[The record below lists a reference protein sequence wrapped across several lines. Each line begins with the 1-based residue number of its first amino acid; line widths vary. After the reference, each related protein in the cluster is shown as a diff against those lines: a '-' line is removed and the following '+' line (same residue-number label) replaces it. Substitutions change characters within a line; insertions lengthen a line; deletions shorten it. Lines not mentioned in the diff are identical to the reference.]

1 MKYESDTQDPRKYTM
16 WRVCDLVLVTS
27 SHADETHKRLVGV
40 VVDVTLEKTSYW
52 GESYIYH
59 TLVQGEIL
67 RIGDDPYLKIA
78 RRITETSEEFWGKLK
93 K

>member
-1 MKYESDTQDPRKYTM
+1 M
-16 WRVCDLVLVTS
+16 WRVCDLVLITS
-27 SHADETHKRLVGV
+27 SHIDEAHKRLVGI
-40 VVDVTLEKTSYW
+40 VVDVTLEKSNYW